1 QYLLVREIGRHAV
14 EAFVC
19 IHPALAEI
27 QILNG
32 QRLAKTLGYTNN
44 NHRQDSRE
52 ISAPVTT
59 AQEAE
64 TLRVEVAFLGPEVC
78 QLIFGQK

>member
-1 QYLLVREIGRHAV
+1 MPYGRSVGGPYRLKPYAFLNGPAGNRIQYLLVREIGRHAV

-32 QRLAKTLGYTNN
+32 QRLAKTLGYT
-44 NHRQDSRE
+44 
-52 ISAPVTT
+52 
-59 AQEAE
+59 
-64 TLRVEVAFLGPEVC
+64 
-78 QLIFGQK
+78 K